1 MPFWYSSKLRSRL
14 NQYQDCPLTFRPLP
28 KTLVWVALLVVALHV
43 GNVVFFGASASG
55 TGLGNALQIFSSF
68 LAAGMCFHAAQRH
81 PGFSRSFWVLIGFG
95 MGIWGLANFGWAFYE
110 LRLHREPPP
119 GSIIRF
125 LFDTHS
131 MFFVMAVFLNQD
143 KEDSTIEAAETLDFL
158 QIGILIFLG
167 GYYLPA
173 ARLNYQQSLDR
184 ELLVMISQT
193 VGILVLTVLQWRRSV
208 TAEARRLFG
217 GLSCY
222 VLLYGILAA
231 YVTYEQVSHELPTG
245 TLYDLGWSIPLLCAA
260 LWAGSWRPVPHSEER
275 RRKHNHTLG
284 EILINNAM
292 FFFAPM
298 AILIQ
303 VAELGPDLKAFR
315 FILLG
320 ISFSCYAV
328 RIGLTQQRQ
337 HRDEETVRRQTLAMD
352 SSVEGIG
359 ILDDKGNHIYANA
372 ALASLLG
379 FDSPLQIVGKPW
391 RTAYAL
397 QQSETLELEIRNALE
412 ETGKWSGNLQ
422 FRRPNGSRIPVEM
435 HVARMP
441 DSGTACVCRDLSQHQ
456 LAEKARAEAE
466 AKYRMLVEHV
476 NAITYIAEIGIKGQ
490 WYYVSPQIETILG
503 YTPEEW
509 LAIAANWDEHI
520 HPDDLPTVMAAE
532 EQSKLG
538 APFQAEFRV
547 RRKDGREVW
556 LSDTAVI
563 VNGSDSHPVM
573 EGILVDITER
583 KMLETQ
589 LLQSRKME
597 AVGRLAGGIAHD
609 FNNLLTIISGYT
621 ELAMTRAHLPNEAR
635 SDIERIENA
644 AGRAAGLVR
653 QLLAFSR
660 KQVLQPKVLDLNQIV
675 LNLDTLLRRLMD
687 ERTEM
692 VTRVGDNLGRVKADP
707 AQIEQVI
714 MNLVVNARDAM
725 PEGGHLILETSN
737 VDLDSNYAVDHV
749 SVKPGRYV
757 MLAVSD
763 NGVGMDQQTVAHIF
777 EPFFTTKE
785 SGRGTGLGLSTVYGI
800 VKQSGGYIWVYSEP
814 AKGSSFKVYLPRVEE
829 AAEETSSAPATLRVQ
844 RGTETVLLVE
854 DEEPLRE
861 LIQTVLTEQGYDV
874 LLSLD
879 PKHAEEIA
887 TRHESEIHLLLTD
900 VVMPGMSGREL
911 AGRIS
916 ARRPE
921 IRVLYMSG
929 YTDNVISSGGM
940 LERGLAFMQKPFS
953 PATLVRKVREVLNH
967 TAAR

>member
-1 MPFWYSSKLRSRL
+1 LTLR
-14 NQYQDCPLTFRPLP
+14 PPP
-28 KTLVWVALLVVALHV
+28 KALVWVTLLVVALHV
-43 GNVVFFGASASG
+43 SNVVFLGTSTSG
-55 TGLGNALQIFSSF
+55 TALGNALQIFSSF
-68 LAAGMCFHAAQRH
+68 LAAGMCFQAAQRH
-81 PGFSRSFWVLIGFG
+81 LGFSRSFWVLIGFG
-95 MGIWGLANFGWAFYE
+95 MAVWGVANFGWAFYE
-110 LRLHREPPP
+110 LAMDREPPP

-143 KEDSTIEAAETLDFL
+143 KQDSTIDAAEALDFL
-158 QIGILIFLG
+158 QIGILFFLVYLG

-173 ARLNYQQSLDR
+173 AQLNYEESLGR
-184 ELLVMISQT
+184 ELLLMVTQT
-193 VGILVLTVLQWRRSV
+193 VGILVLTLLQCKRSA

-217 GLSCY
+217 GLSLY
-222 VLLYGILAA
+222 VLLYGTLSAF
-231 YVTYEQVSHELPTG
+231 VTYEQVKHRLPTG
-245 TLYDLGWSIPLLCAA
+245 TLYDLGWSLPLLSVA
-260 LWAGSWRPVPHSEER
+260 LWAASWQPVPGSQHRLRRHS
-275 RRKHNHTLG
+275 HTLS
-284 EILINNAM
+284 EILVNNAM

-298 AILIQ
+298 IILIQ
-303 VAELGPDLKAFR
+303 VAQLGPDFKVFR
-315 FILLG
+315 FALLG

-337 HRDEETVRRQTLAMD
+337 QRDEETVRRQTLAMD

-359 ILDDKGNHIYANA
+359 ILDDQGVHVYANA

-379 FDSPLQIVGKPW
+379 FDSPQNIVGKPW
-391 RTAYAL
+391 RVAYAL
-397 QQSETLELEIRNALE
+397 QQSKTLESEIRKSLRGS
-412 ETGKWSGNLQ
+412 GKWSGSLQ
-422 FRRPNGSRIPVEM
+422 FHRPDGSYVPVEM

-456 LAEKARAEAE
+456 MAEKARAEAE
-466 AKYRMLVEHV
+466 AKYRLLVEQV
-476 NAITYIAEIGIKGQ
+476 NAITYIAEIGIHGQ
-490 WYYVSPQIETILG
+490 WYYVSPQIESILG

-509 LAIAANWDEHI
+509 LAIASNWDEHV
-520 HPDDLPTVMAAE
+520 HPDDLPIVMTAE

-538 APFQAEFRV
+538 VPFQAEFRV

-563 VNGSDSHPVM
+563 VRGSDSHPVM

-583 KMLETQ
+583 KALETQ
-589 LLQSRKME
+589 LQQSRKME

-621 ELAMTRAHLPNEAR
+621 ELAMTRPHLPGEAR
-635 SDIERIENA
+635 ADIERIENA
-644 AGRAAGLVR
+644 AGRAAALVR

-660 KQVLQPKVLDLNQIV
+660 KQVLQPKILDLNQIA

-687 ERTEM
+687 ESIAM
-692 VTRVGDNLGRVKADP
+692 VTRVSDDLGQVKADP

-725 PEGGHLILETSN
+725 PDGGRLILETSN
-737 VDLDSNYAVDHV
+737 VDLDANYALDHV

-763 NGVGMDQQTVAHIF
+763 TGVGMDAQTVAHIF

-814 AKGSSFKVYLPRVEE
+814 GKGSSFKVYLPRVDELV
-829 AAEETSSAPATLRVQ
+829 EETPLTPAATQAQ
-844 RGTETVLLVE
+844 RGTETILLVE
-854 DEEPLRE
+854 DEKPLRE
-861 LIQTVLTEQGYDV
+861 LIQTVLSEQGYDV
-874 LLSLD
+874 IPSLD
-879 PKHAEEIA
+879 PQHAEQVA
-887 TRHESEIHLLLTD
+887 THLEGEIHLLLTD
-900 VVMPGMSGREL
+900 VVMPGISGREL

-916 ARRPE
+916 SRRPD

-940 LERGLAFMQKPFS
+940 LERGLAFLQKPFS
-953 PATLVRKVREVLNH
+953 PATLVQKVREVLSH
-967 TAAR
+967 TPAR